1 MQWILL
7 TIFIIVIFVIA
18 MLVITPYE
26 NEKNGEII
34 IKVCFVLFNFLYG
47 AVIIPI
53 ILFMLNPI
61 FKQNQDMIKY
71 ISSANFLVTLLVFM
85 LSFRLLNKLFENQIK
100 MDVKEYKKWRIGL
113 VIGGFLLIMVL

>member
-1 MQWILL
+1 
-7 TIFIIVIFVIA
+7 
-18 MLVITPYE
+18 
-26 NEKNGEII
+26 
-34 IKVCFVLFNFLYG
+34 
-47 AVIIPI
+47 
-53 ILFMLNPI
+53 
-61 FKQNQDMIKY
+61 MIKY